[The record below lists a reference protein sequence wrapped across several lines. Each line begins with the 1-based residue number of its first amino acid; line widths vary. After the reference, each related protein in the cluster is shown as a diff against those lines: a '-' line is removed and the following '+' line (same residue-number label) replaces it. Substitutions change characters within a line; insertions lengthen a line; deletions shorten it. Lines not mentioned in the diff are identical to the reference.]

1 MRYAIVSDI
10 HANLRA
16 WDAVLADITSE
27 GVEAIICLGDVVG
40 YGPKPA
46 EVLAAVRAATTNF
59 VMGNHDAAAV
69 GMMDYSIFNDH
80 AREAIEWTRTEL
92 DAEANDFL
100 ASVPLAIEAGEILF
114 VHAEISE
121 PGRFDYIVDVEM
133 ARENFA
139 SSEHFVTFVGHTHL
153 PKIFE
158 RDESGVVREL
168 PDENGSL
175 DPDKRYIVNV
185 GSVGEP
191 RNPDDLRG
199 RYLIYDSESREVDFR
214 RIEFDIKAYR
224 EDLEATELSLRP
236 YFLRVY
242 EEVVEGLDVVV
253 SKGGNLVDMT
263 VAHDSAALVDLGKV
277 SKTVH
282 MDQSGS
288 VLASARPSHA
298 STYLLIAIGVL
309 SLAGFVLWAMTRGG
323 GDEEEVAMVAVDENE
338 LRQDPV
344 KPEKTSKARVTQV
357 VQDSPVAKV
366 KEEKPP
372 PVPEPMP
379 EPKEVEPEPVIA
391 SKPEPPAPDPVV
403 EEPVEFAWWRMDAIS
418 EGGPL
423 LDDAGRIKLLPKQDG
438 KAIRAIAP
446 DPVPLN
452 QEENKSAL
460 QVGVW
465 QESEPAE
472 HFGLSAGH
480 SFTFEGWFISEK
492 LRRPVFL
499 LGTRTGEAEQNQ
511 GWHLDLRPPAR
522 GKKEQQMAFFY
533 DSGKTRT
540 QALAE
545 AVEVADLKPHHFAV
559 VWKHDAS
566 SESGEMSLYLDGIQ
580 VATEALPH
588 AGIFGE
594 QVNPFRIGAKGNPR
608 RLALDELKFTRK
620 ALEPHEFLTNTP
632 ILGVKMIKSDS
643 ANRDS
648 WGVAENWQGGG
659 IPSGDDNI
667 IIEEKVTAQAQKS
680 PKAYTGSLVLK
691 KKSSLTLWDDDSLA
705 ALPKA
710 PSMLVMYQDSRLILR
725 TGNCTFG
732 PIELKEDAEIWGGD
746 STSGHQSTRH
756 FAGEISGKGMLTLN
770 GVNGNQLRLEA
781 ANSFSGGFR
790 AHSSQN
796 QGFILFATSNQA
808 FGQGDVEIE
817 RTCGVIIGQN
827 TGDTI
832 ADTAT
837 LRLEGPA
844 VLQVGSDDTR
854 YKIYLYSD
862 ETVGGLFIDG
872 KDLGEGVFSNE
883 THPIIGGPGKL
894 TVKR

>member
-92 DAEANDFL
+92 DAEANQFL
-100 ASVPLAIEAGEILF
+100 ASVPLAIEAGEIFF
-114 VHAEISE
+114 VHAEIAE
-121 PGRFDYIVDVEM
+121 PGRFDYIDSVEM

-139 SSEHFVTFVGHTHL
+139 AGEHFVTFVGHTHL

-158 RDESGVVREL
+158 RDESGAVREL
-168 PDENGSL
+168 PDDNGSL

-199 RYLIYDSESREVDFR
+199 RYVIYDAETREVDFR

-242 EEVVEGLDVVV
+242 EEVVEGREVVV
-253 SKGGNLVDMT
+253 SKGGSLVDMK

-282 MDQSGS
+282 MDQAGPM
-288 VLASARPSHA
+288 LASARPSHS
-298 STYLLIAIGVL
+298 STYILVAIGVL
-309 SLAGFVLWAMTRGG
+309 SLAGFFLWAMTRGG
-323 GDEEEVAMVAVDENE
+323 GEEKEITMIVPEENE
-338 LRQDPV
+338 VRTDPV
-344 KPEKTSKARVTQV
+344 KPETSPKARGTEIA
-357 VQDSPVAKV
+357 QDSPIAKV
-366 KEEKPP
+366 EEATPAP
-372 PVPEPMP
+372 EPEPMP
-379 EPKEVEPEPVIA
+379 APKVIE
-391 SKPEPPAPDPVV
+391 PEPPAPGPVV
-403 EEPVEFAWWRMDAIS
+403 KKPVEIAWWRMDEVS
-418 EGGPL
+418 EGAPL
-423 LDDAGRIKLLPKQDG
+423 IDDAGRIKLLPEQDG
-438 KAIRAIAP
+438 KAIRSIAP

-452 QEENKSAL
+452 QQENKSAL

-465 QESEPAE
+465 KESEPDE
-472 HFGLSAGH
+472 HFGLSAEH
-480 SFTFEGWFISEK
+480 SFTFEGWFVSGK

-499 LGTRTGEAEQNQ
+499 LGTRTGDSEENH

-533 DSGKTRT
+533 DSGKART

-545 AVEVADLKPHHFAV
+545 EVEVADLKPHHFAV

-566 SESGEMSLYLDGIQ
+566 SESGEMLLYLDGIQ
-580 VATEALPH
+580 VATEALPR
-588 AGIFGE
+588 AGIFGK

-632 ILGVKMIKSDS
+632 ILGVKMIKSDPGS
-643 ANRDS
+643 RDN

-659 IPSGDDNI
+659 IPGGDDNI
-667 IIEEKVTAQAQKS
+667 IIEEGVTAQAQKS
-680 PKAYTGSLVLK
+680 AKAYTGSLVLK
-691 KKSSLTLWDDDSLA
+691 KKSSLILWDDDSLA

-710 PSMLVMYQDSRLILR
+710 PSMLVMNQDSRLILR

-746 STSGHQSTRH
+746 STSGHGSTRH

-770 GVNGNQLRLEA
+770 GVNQNQLRLEA
-781 ANSFSGGFR
+781 ANSFSGGFL
-790 AHSSQN
+790 AHSTQT
-796 QGFILFATSNQA
+796 QAFMLFASSNQA
-808 FGQGDVEIE
+808 FGQGDVTIE
-817 RTCGVIIGQN
+817 KSCGLIIDRN

-832 ADTAT
+832 ADRAT
-837 LRLEGPA
+837 LRLEGPG
-844 VLQVGSDDTR
+844 VVRVNGEDEVRKLV
-854 YKIYLYSD
+854 LYSD
-862 ETVGGLFIDG
+862 ETVGGFFIDG
-872 KDLGEGVFSNE
+872 KDQGEGVFSNE
-883 THPIIGGPGKL
+883 THPRIGGPGKL
-894 TVKR
+894 TVKP